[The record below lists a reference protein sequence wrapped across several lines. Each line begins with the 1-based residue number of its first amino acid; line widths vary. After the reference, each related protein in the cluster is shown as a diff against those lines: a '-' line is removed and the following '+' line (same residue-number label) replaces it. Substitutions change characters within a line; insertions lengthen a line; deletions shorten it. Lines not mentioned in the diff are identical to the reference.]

1 MMKQFLLRRSV
12 AIATITLVLSVGGC
26 SVVQTSYNQGAHLAW
41 WWLDGYM
48 DFNWE
53 QTPHAK
59 HAIGQWFDWHR
70 QDQLPAYAEWLAN
83 VRGQID
89 NPWTATQIC
98 QWSEELQTMIAPA
111 FDRAAALAVPV
122 VLQLNEKQLQHL
134 EQRYSKS
141 NNKFRRKYLQPN
153 PETRKKASIKRTVKR
168 IENLY
173 GRIDETQR
181 KLILDSIEASPF
193 NPEAWL
199 TERQRRQ
206 QITLSTLRKLITE
219 SSDTAQTENTL
230 RELIEHTYRSEMPEY
245 RTYQRQ
251 LAAHTCSVIAQ
262 MHNSTTIRQ
271 RQHASD
277 KLGDWESDL
286 RVLMN
291 VNDKSR

>member
-1 MMKQFLLRRSV
+1 MMKQFLLQRSV
-12 AIATITLVLSVGGC
+12 TIVTITLALSVGGC
-26 SVVQTSYNQGAHLAW
+26 SVVQTSYNQGAHLVW

-48 DFNWE
+48 NLNWE
-53 QTPHAK
+53 QTPRAK

-70 QDQLPAYAEWLAN
+70 QDQLPAYAEWLATI
-83 VRGQID
+83 REQID
-89 NPWTATQIC
+89 NPWTAAQLC
-98 QWSEELQTMIAPA
+98 QWSDELQTTIAPA
-111 FDRAAALAVPV
+111 IDRAAELAAPI
-122 VLQLNEKQLQHL
+122 VLQLTEKQFRHL
-134 EQRYSKS
+134 EQRYSKN
-141 NNKFRRKYLQPN
+141 NNKFRRKYMQAN
-153 PETRKKASIKRTVKR
+153 PEARKKASVKRTVKR

-206 QITLSTLRKLITE
+206 QITLSTLRKLVTE
-219 SSDTAQTENTL
+219 PNNTAQTKDTL
-230 RELIEHTYRSEMPEY
+230 RELIEHTYRSDMPEY

-251 LAAHTCSVIAQ
+251 LAAHTCGVIAQ
-262 MHNSTTIRQ
+262 MHNSTTTRQ

-277 KLGDWESDL
+277 KLENWEADL
-286 RVLMN
+286 RALMN